1 MTEQDLRNKITQ
13 VLNPKIVRGS
23 LDTPYILASPWHYA
37 ELVNELAEKLI
48 IPDVVVSKGTCCLNP
63 KKIGKVNDMFESWD
77 ECKNC
82 GKEIV

>member
-48 IPDVVVSKGTCCLNP
+48 IPDVVVPKGTFYCGKHYYHCEGRCE
-63 KKIGKVNDMFESWD
+63 KQCKDCIGKN
-77 ECKNC
+77 KPQ
-82 GKEIV
+82 